1 MTRHGSPRRYPRTAR
16 VNEVVRE
23 VIADEIER
31 LSDPRLG
38 LVTVTGVEVS
48 PDLRHA
54 TVYYSA
60 LVAAGRR
67 GGGEPVLTTSD
78 DTRAA
83 TQSALRAAAPHLR
96 AALGRQVRLKYVP
109 ELVFREDPAVAQGE
123 RVDQILRDLHAGES
137 QVSE

>member
-1 MTRHGSPRRYPRTAR
+1 MAKHGSTRKYPRTAR

-23 VIADEIER
+23 VLAEQLER

-38 LVTVTGVEVS
+38 LVTITGVEVS

-67 GGGEPVLTTSD
+67 GGGQPVLTTSD

-83 TQSALRAAAPHLR
+83 VQDALKAAAPHLR
-96 AALGRQVRLKYVP
+96 AQLGRQVRFKYVP
-109 ELVFREDPAVAQGE
+109 ELQFREDPAIETGA
-123 RVDQILRDLHAGES
+123 RVDQILRDLRRDEAS
-137 QVSE
+137 D